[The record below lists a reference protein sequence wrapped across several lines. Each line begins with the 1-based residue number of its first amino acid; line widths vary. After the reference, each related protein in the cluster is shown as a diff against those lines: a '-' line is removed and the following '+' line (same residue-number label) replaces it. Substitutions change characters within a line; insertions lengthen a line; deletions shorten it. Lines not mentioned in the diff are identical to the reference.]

1 MTHAFRLLKE
11 IVMKGKGFD
20 MIKLVT
26 FKNWMATNERMN
38 LKFQE

>member
-1 MTHAFRLLKE
+1 
-11 IVMKGKGFD
+11 MKGKGFD

-26 FKNWMATNERMN
+26 FKKWMATNERIN